1 MSIRPGEKWRN
12 KMQQS
17 AINRMELKNKKEKM
31 YQNEDINIIRDTI
44 LKEINPYQILL
55 LGSYATGKQ
64 TEESDI
70 DLMILV
76 KEEISRKEKL
86 NILFKIEKRFLK
98 LKYDIDIILKN
109 WAEFNKYK
117 KYIGTVNY
125 DVSRECK
132 ILWTKN

>member
-1 MSIRPGEKWRN
+1 
-12 KMQQS
+12 MQQS